1 MTVSFLQNEVTMAAW
16 CWKLTLTDGST
27 MGFTNH
33 DVDLVIGGI
42 TYEAASGFTPTAVE
56 TSRDMA
62 VDNLDIQGAI
72 DSTRI
77 TKSDLLSGKYDG
89 AQILIFQC
97 DWSNLSSTAF
107 YVRKGTLGQ
116 VSAGKTAFTAEIR
129 GLMQSYQQEIGDVYQ
144 KSCRVT
150 LGSTKCGVNVAAYTS
165 TFTVTAYYSSD
176 GSIYT
181 NSTQADYY
189 YDYGLLTWTSSGLN
203 NGRSVEVKR
212 YTNTNG
218 KFIPFLPFTYTPSTG
233 DVFTVVAGCDGN
245 FTTCSTKFSNVANF
259 RGEPHVP
266 GNDYA
271 TSYPAQGSANTVSE
285 GADARRGT

>member
-1 MTVSFLQNEVTMAAW
+1 MTVSFLQDEVTTAAW
-16 CWKLTLTDGST
+16 CWKLTLADGST

-33 DVDLVIGGI
+33 DVDLTISGI

-77 TKSDLLSGKYDG
+77 TKDDLLSGKYDG

-107 YVRKGTLGQ
+107 KVRKGTLGQ

-129 GLMQSYQQEIGDVYQ
+129 GLMQAYQQDQGDVYQ
-144 KSCRVT
+144 KSCRTT
-150 LGSTKCGVNVAAYTS
+150 LGSTKCGVNTAAYTS
-165 TFTVTAYYSSD
+165 TFTVTAYNSSD

-181 NSTQADYY
+181 DSTRADYY
-189 YDYGLLTWTSSGLN
+189 YDYGLLTWTSTGPN
-203 NGRSVEVKR
+203 NGKSVEIKR
-212 YTNTNG
+212 FTNTNG
-218 KFIPFLPFTYTPSTG
+218 KFMPFLPFTYTPSTG
-233 DVFTVVAGCDGN
+233 DTFTAISGCDGN
-245 FTTCSTKFSNVANF
+245 FTTCSTKFSNVVNF

-266 GNDYA
+266 GSDYA
-271 TSYPAQGSANTVSE
+271 ASYPAQGSANTVSE
-285 GADARRGT
+285 GADARR